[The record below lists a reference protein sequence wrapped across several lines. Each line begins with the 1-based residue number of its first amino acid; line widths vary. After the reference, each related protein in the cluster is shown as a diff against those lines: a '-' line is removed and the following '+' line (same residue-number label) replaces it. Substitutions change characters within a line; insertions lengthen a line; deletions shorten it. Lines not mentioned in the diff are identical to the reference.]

1 MITWK
6 RSVMITSQRTAAHDE
21 AANLQI
27 EAFKERVLRVFE
39 GLAKGA
45 LATALYGSGAL
56 VLSGVLFYFSW
67 ELGIAALFVLGGL
80 LPLGGSAYLL
90 WRLTRRGRPPRLWR
104 RGARQA
110 AILKLARRLGGR
122 LTVADV
128 ALGTGL
134 RLEEAEATLNELVH
148 NGYADL
154 QVSPSGVLVYHC
166 FPLADAHDKR
176 RAERV
181 LP

>member
-67 ELGIAALFVLGGL
+67 ELGIAGWT
-80 LPLGGSAYLL
+80 P
-90 WRLTRRGRPPRLWR
+90 PPRRERLSALALNAP
-104 RGARQA
+104 GATAAAVASRSAPGSDPQA
-110 AILKLARRLGGR
+110 G
-122 LTVADV
+122 T
-128 ALGTGL
+128 ALG
-134 RLEEAEATLNELVH
+134 
-148 NGYADL
+148 
-154 QVSPSGVLVYHC
+154 
-166 FPLADAHDKR
+166 
-176 RAERV
+176 RASDGG
-181 LP
+181 